1 MIHTF
6 ITPGVHAL
14 YKCGSPYWEILKH
27 CIRLNIPEPLDLLL
41 AGESVK
47 ELDWI

>member
-1 MIHTF
+1 M
-6 ITPGVHAL
+6 L
-14 YKCGSPYWEILKH
+14 YINAGAPTGKYYNIF